1 MREDDEFSEVD
12 NAQEEA
18 DMWHQKYLDLLEK
31 IKELAEDKDANVYVN
46 MNCMKILSDEIAWQ
60 ENYDKEQEIVR
71 EADA

>member
-1 MREDDEFSEVD
+1 MGYGID

-18 DMWHQKYLDLLEK
+18 DMWHQKYLDLLKK
-31 IKELAEDKDANVYVN
+31 IKELAETGVG
-46 MNCMKILSDEIAWQ
+46 MNIIREEKAWQ

>member
-31 IKELAEDKDANVYVN
+31 IKELAETGVG
-46 MNCMKILSDEIAWQ
+46 MNIIREEKAWQ
-60 ENYDKEQEIVR
+60 ENYNAEQEIVR

>member
-18 DMWHQKYLDLLEK
+18 DMWHQKYLDLLKK
-31 IKELAEDKDANVYVN
+31 IKEFAETGKKFPKMIVREE
-46 MNCMKILSDEIAWQ
+46 KAWQ
-60 ENYDKEQEIVR
+60 ENYNAEQEIVR

>member
-1 MREDDEFSEVD
+1 MGEFLID
-12 NAQEEA
+12 IAQEEA
-18 DMWHQKYLDLLEK
+18 DMWHQKYLDLLKK
-31 IKELAEDKDANVYVN
+31 IKELAKGVTDDSDDVYVN

>member
-18 DMWHQKYLDLLEK
+18 DMWHQKYLDLLKK
-31 IKELAEDKDANVYVN
+31 IKELAEAGVG
-46 MNCMKILSDEIAWQ
+46 MNIDWQNHIIREEKAWQ
-60 ENYDKEQEIVR
+60 ENYNAEQEIVR